1 MFDFM
6 GRRNWFFLLSAV
18 IIGAGLIVLLL
29 PMFGLRLGIDFTG
42 GSMLEVRL
50 SERARPAE
58 IKAVYAEAS
67 FPEARVQTTGDAT
80 FVIRTRD
87 MTSQE
92 KEAIKAALGAQFGDV
107 TELRFEAVGPV
118 VGGELTSKA
127 VIAVAAACVMISLY
141 LWWAF
146 RQVDQA
152 YRYGTCAII
161 ALVHDVLVVLGVW
174 AILGRVLGFE
184 VDALFV
190 TAILTVVGYSVHD
203 TIVVFDRI
211 RENFGRFPG
220 ESFERVVNFSV
231 NQTLD
236 RSLNTS
242 LTVIFTLAALLLL
255 GGVTIREFVLVLLI
269 GTATGTYSSV
279 FTASTVLVIWENG
292 QLGRLF
298 RRLTFRPAAPQE
310 AGI

>member
-1 MFDFM
+1 M
-6 GRRNWFFLLSAV
+6 LAV
-18 IIGAGLIVLLL
+18 
-29 PMFGLRLGIDFTG
+29 FGLRLGIDFTG

-50 SERARPAE
+50 SERAQPAE
-58 IKAVYAEAS
+58 IKAVYAAAG

-80 FVIRTRD
+80 FIVRTRD
-87 MTSQE
+87 MASSE
-92 KEAIKAALGAQFGDV
+92 KEAIKAVLGGRFGEV
-107 TELRFEAVGPV
+107 TELRFEVVGPV

-127 VIAVAAACVMISLY
+127 VLAVAAACVMILLY

-146 RQVDQA
+146 RQVNQS
-152 YRYGTCAII
+152 YRYGMCAII
-161 ALVHDVLVVLGVW
+161 ALAHDVLVVLGVW

-184 VDALFV
+184 LDALFV

-242 LTVIFTLAALLLL
+242 LTVVFTLAALLLL

-279 FTASTVLVIWENG
+279 FTASTTLVVWENG
-292 QLGRLF
+292 QLARLF
-298 RRLTFRPAAPQE
+298 RRLTFRPAASQE
-310 AGI
+310 AGT

>member
-1 MFDFM
+1 M
-6 GRRNWFFLLSAV
+6 
-18 IIGAGLIVLLL
+18 
-29 PMFGLRLGIDFTG
+29 
-42 GSMLEVRL
+42 
-50 SERARPAE
+50 
-58 IKAVYAEAS
+58 
-67 FPEARVQTTGDAT
+67 
-80 FVIRTRD
+80 
-87 MTSQE
+87 
-92 KEAIKAALGAQFGDV
+92 
-107 TELRFEAVGPV
+107 
-118 VGGELTSKA
+118 
-127 VIAVAAACVMISLY
+127 
-141 LWWAF
+141 
-146 RQVDQA
+146 
-152 YRYGTCAII
+152 
-161 ALVHDVLVVLGVW
+161 W

-184 VDALFV
+184 LDALFV

-279 FTASTVLVIWENG
+279 FTASTTLVIWENG
-292 QLGRLF
+292 QLSRLF
-298 RRLTFRPAAPQE
+298 RRLTFRSAASQE
-310 AGI
+310 AGA